1 MSLIVKHDRNDGGGE
16 GRWVR
21 EESEEG
27 QRGERGGTL
36 IAAGSSNQLAVKS
49 DITVNWW
56 IEPAVMP
63 GALIT
68 TG

>member
-1 MSLIVKHDRNDGGGE
+1 MTATMGE
-16 GRWVR
+16 VR
-21 EESEEG
+21 AVGLEKKV
-27 QRGERGGTL
+27 RRDKGENGGGTL